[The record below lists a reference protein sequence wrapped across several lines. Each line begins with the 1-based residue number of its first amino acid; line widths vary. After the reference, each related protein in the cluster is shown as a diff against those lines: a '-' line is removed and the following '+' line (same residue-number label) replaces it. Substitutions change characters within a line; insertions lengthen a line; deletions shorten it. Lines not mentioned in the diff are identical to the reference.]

1 MRITTP
7 SPESSEE
14 EQDISQE
21 PVPKGSKAMMRR
33 LRDKFKEMAGVI
45 YDLIQWVHCIL
56 YMAIS

>member
-1 MRITTP
+1 VRITTP

-33 LRDKFKEMAGVI
+33 LRDKFKEMVGVT
-45 YDLIQWVHCIL
+45 V
-56 YMAIS
+56 YMI

>member
-21 PVPKGSKAMMRR
+21 AVPKGSKAMMRR
-33 LRDKFKEMAGVI
+33 LRDKFKEMVGVI